1 MIERTQALLPPGTQI
16 RHMVIGSTRGIW
28 LLMGL
33 MLLGILPG
41 ALIFVLINRNRIVA
55 VTQAEIFVLD
65 CGRGQKP
72 KRVLTVLPRA
82 NRLGP
87 PAGFPI
93 RITVG
98 REHLFAGTKFRSE
111 ILAADAEAPQAAPA
125 GLVPMSP
132 DGSHWWD
139 GTSWVDCAEA
149 APPFAPHSPDGA
161 GWWDGVRWRPVP
173 PVGPGASGG
182 PT

>member
-1 MIERTQALLPPGTQI
+1 
-16 RHMVIGSTRGIW
+16 
-28 LLMGL
+28 
-33 MLLGILPG
+33 
-41 ALIFVLINRNRIVA
+41 
-55 VTQAEIFVLD
+55 
-65 CGRGQKP
+65 
-72 KRVLTVLPRA
+72 
-82 NRLGP
+82 
-87 PAGFPI
+87 
-93 RITVG
+93 
-98 REHLFAGTKFRSE
+98 
-111 ILAADAEAPQAAPA
+111 ADAEAPQAAPA

-149 APPFAPHSPDGA
+149 APPFAPHGPDGA